1 MLYRKHHLKRGIV
14 VEADAVIALMEPPNP
29 NGKKKTMNEI

>member
-14 VEADAVIALMEPPNP
+14 VEADAVIAPWSPLTPME
-29 NGKKKTMNEI
+29 KKTMNEI

>member
-14 VEADAVIALMEPPNP
+14 VEDAVIALMEPPNP
-29 NGKKKTMNEI
+29 NGKKKEKL

>member
-1 MLYRKHHLKRGIV
+1 MLYRKHHLKRV

-29 NGKKKTMNEI
+29 NGKKKKNYE